1 MSQRAHSINRCLLAS
16 YASMIVLLGVA
27 WVVALV
33 ASNTL
38 RASYNQTV
46 NTVDALS
53 GEVTLQIKLMDDE
66 ETGLRGYLLTESAAF
81 LQPWTAA
88 RKALPVARERASALA
103 STAPRVRPLLMAMD
117 RYALDWEHWAAPLA
131 QLATTTPAMTVP
143 RGSTTLLAQQLDGK
157 TRFDRYR
164 TAAGRV
170 ARALDDLR
178 QRELNASLQTLT
190 RLTWLF
196 AVLFAVTVGMAILIG
211 WRMTRAV
218 ARPLAAL
225 GQAARSIGHGD
236 LTRPIRITGA
246 REFTQLGESMDWMRD
261 RLAGQAA
268 LVAAREADL
277 AASEE
282 RLRTVMAN
290 APIILFALDAAGVFT
305 LSEGTGLEALGLA
318 PGAMVGLSAFDV
330 YAEVPEI
337 MENIRRALAG
347 EAVSYVGQVS
357 GITFATQLAPLRD
370 ERGGVSGV
378 IGVATDVTDRERAE
392 EALRA
397 SEERFRENFDRAALG
412 MAVVGLDG
420 RYRQVNT
427 ALCRLLGYD
436 AEELLALR
444 AQDLTLTDDM
454 PTTEEGFT
462 RLRAGTIDTYQA
474 EKRYQH
480 KDGHA
485 VWVEI
490 NTTLVRD
497 NQGGPLHLISQ
508 AQDIIARK
516 QAEGA
521 LAVSRS
527 ELERSNAELQQFA
540 YVASHDLQ
548 EPLRTI
554 ASYLQLLKRRYAGRV
569 LDEGAD
575 EYIAFAVDGAK
586 RMQTLIQAVLAYSRV
601 GTHGKDFAPTD
612 THALVAG
619 ALANLEARL
628 AETGARVTVAGDL
641 PTVWGDDTQ
650 LGQLF
655 QNLIGNALKF
665 TRPGETSAVAITA
678 ERREEEWAF
687 AVRDNGIGLPP
698 EQAERIFGMFQR
710 LHARDEYEGAG
721 IGLAVCKR
729 IVERHGGRIWVES
742 RPGEGAT
749 FLFTLPVHYE
759 EREDTAA

>member
-1 MSQRAHSINRCLLAS
+1 MARRAHSINGRLLAS
-16 YASMIVLLGVA
+16 YASVVALLGVT

-33 ASNTL
+33 AANTL
-38 RASYNQTV
+38 RANYDQTV

-66 ETGLRGYLLTESAAF
+66 ETGLRGYLLTGAAAF

-88 RKALPVARERASALA
+88 RNAVPAARGRAGTLA
-103 STAPRVRPLLMAMD
+103 GAAPQLQSLLVTMD
-117 RYALDWEHWAAPLA
+117 RDALDWERWATPLA
-131 QLATTTPAMTVP
+131 HSRPSAP
-143 RGSTTLLAQQLDGK
+143 RGSAALLAQQLDGK
-157 TRFDRYR
+157 ARFDRYR
-164 TAAGRV
+164 GAAERV
-170 ARALDDLR
+170 TQTLDGLR
-178 QRELNASLQTLT
+178 QRELDASLQTLT
-190 RLTWLF
+190 RLPWLF
-196 AVLFAVTVGMAILIG
+196 AVLFAVTVGMAMLIG
-211 WRMTRAV
+211 WRTTRAV

-225 GQAARSIGHGD
+225 GQAARAIGRGD
-236 LTRPIRITGA
+236 LTRPVGVTGA

-268 LVAAREADL
+268 LVAAREAAL
-277 AASEE
+277 AASED

-305 LSEGTGLEALGLA
+305 LSEGKGLGSLGHV
-318 PGAMVGLSAFDV
+318 PGAMVGLSAFHV
-330 YAEVPEI
+330 YAETPEI
-337 MENIRRALAG
+337 TENIRRALAG
-347 EAVSYVGQVS
+347 EATGYVSHVQD
-357 GITFATQLAPLRD
+357 IAFTTQLAPLRD
-370 ERGGVSGV
+370 EHGHMSGV

-412 MAVVGLDG
+412 MAVIGLDG

-436 AEELLALR
+436 AGELLALR
-444 AQDLTLTDDM
+444 VQDLTITDDM
-454 PTTEEGFT
+454 TTTEDDLA
-462 RLRAGTIDTYQA
+462 RLRAGASDTYQA
-474 EKRYQH
+474 EKRYRH

-490 NTTLVRD
+490 NATLVRD
-497 NQGGPLHLISQ
+497 NQGCPLHLINQ
-508 AQDIIARK
+508 TQDIMARK

-521 LAVSRS
+521 LTASRG

-554 ASYLQLLKRRYAGRV
+554 SSYLQLLKRRYAGRV
-569 LDEGAD
+569 LDEDAD

-586 RMQTLIQAVLAYSRV
+586 RMQALIQAVLAYSRV
-601 GTHGKDFAPTD
+601 GTHGKDFANLD
-612 THALVAG
+612 AHALVAR
-619 ALANLEARL
+619 ALANLDARL
-628 AETGARVTVAGDL
+628 AETGAQVAVDEDL
-641 PTVWGDDTQ
+641 PRVWGDDTQ

-665 TRPGETSAVAITA
+665 VRSGETPQVAVTV
-678 ERREEEWAF
+678 ERRGAEWAF

-710 LHARDEYEGAG
+710 LHTRDEYEGTG
-721 IGLAVCKR
+721 IGLSVCKR

-742 RPGEGAT
+742 RPGQGAT